1 MSKPKFLIVTTV
13 PLSLGFFKGQI
24 QVLKRFFDVQLISS
38 SGSRLDD
45 ICLQEEVKGYSVN
58 MKREISLFRDLG
70 SLINLVRL
78 FLRLKP
84 SVVHGSTPK
93 AGFLSMF
100 AAWLIGVPTRIYY
113 VHGLRYQGLSG
124 GKRKLLILM
133 EKMSCYFAT
142 HVFAVSFGVKEV
154 MEKEGITKKELSVIG
169 NGSVNGINVNFYSKE
184 HPAILDLRED
194 YNLNSENF
202 VFGFIGRLVKD
213 KGIQEL
219 VTAFLKIHKN
229 QPNARLLLVGEFESA
244 DSVDDKTKE
253 EILMNPAILNVGFQ
267 NDVRSFLAMMDV
279 FVFPSYREGF
289 GVSIMEAAAMGVPA
303 ISSDII
309 GCNEIVKNGYNG
321 ILIPPKSV
329 EKLYIAMNNLIIQQD
344 LVTQMSSVCRDYVA
358 LKYEQKMVWANT
370 LKSYTKIIENV

>member
-1 MSKPKFLIVTTV
+1 MSKPKFLIITTV
-13 PLSLGFFKGQI
+13 PQSLGFFKGQI
-24 QVLKRFFDVQLISS
+24 QVLKRLFDVQLISS
-38 SGSRLDD
+38 SGSRFDD

-58 MKREISLFRDLG
+58 MKREISLFHDVV
-70 SLINLVRL
+70 SLINLIRL
-78 FLRLKP
+78 FLKLKP

-93 AGFLSMF
+93 AGLLSMF

-113 VHGLRYQGLSG
+113 VHGLRYQGLGG

-142 HVFAVSFGVKEV
+142 HVFAVSFGVKGV

-169 NGSVNGINVNFYSKE
+169 NGSVNGINLNFYSKQ
-184 HPAILDLRED
+184 HPDILDLRED

-219 VTAFLKIHKN
+219 VTSFLRIHKN
-229 QPNARLLLVGEFESA
+229 EPNARLLLVGEFESA

-253 EILMNPAILNVGFQ
+253 QILMHPAILNVGFQ
-267 NDVRSFLAMMDV
+267 KDVRSFLAMMDV

-289 GVSIMEAAAMGVPA
+289 GVSLMEAAAMGVPA
-303 ISSDII
+303 ISSDIT
-309 GCNEIVKNGYNG
+309 GCNEIVKNEYNG

-329 EKLYIAMNNLIIQQD
+329 EKLDIAMNNVIVQKD
-344 LVTQMSSVCRDYVA
+344 LVTHMSSVCRDYVA

-370 LKSYTKIIENV
+370 LKSYTKIF